1 MTASLPSDALAA
13 CVTTPA
19 PSAAS
24 PSLAPG
30 SVSEKT
36 WRNGT
41 LVYRRAELVTLFCWL
56 LWGDFALSLKDRSIP
71 SLVQLQ
77 LQKLE
82 ASDLLSG
89 LLIGSL
95 PAVIGLVVLP
105 VVGYRSDRHRGPRG
119 RRIPYLLGFSALAVL
134 SMLGLAAS
142 PWLGQWLHLGL
153 GARSPGLADCTLI
166 FFSAAWT
173 LFEFASI
180 VLAGSLITAFINDV
194 VPHALLGRFYGL
206 FRALSLIAGAAFNYW
221 GLSRAENHLTWV
233 FLGMA
238 VLYGVGFTLMC
249 LKVKEGE
256 YPPPPAPAERGRPL
270 GAVLTYL
277 RESFAQSYYWWV
289 FLAIMV
295 SWMALVPFTLFSV
308 FFAKSV
314 QMDMATYGKL
324 WSLTYLCSLVLAY
337 PLGMLADRIHPLRLS
352 AWLMLLYSLATLCA
366 GFFAVDAKSFGVALV
381 VQGVLSGGW
390 QTASASLAQRLFPEG
405 RFAQLASAM
414 GIVGG
419 LTGIGLPLLVGWI
432 LDRSGHVYRYTFLM
446 NSALSF
452 LALGFT
458 LVLWRRFRALGGP
471 SHYVAP

>member
-1 MTASLPSDALAA
+1 MTNPSP
-13 CVTTPA
+13 TGSTPA
-19 PSAAS
+19 P
-24 PSLAPG
+24 APTL
-30 SVSEKT
+30 VSEKT

-41 LVYRRAELVTLFCWL
+41 LVYNRAELVTLFCWL

-82 ASDLLSG
+82 ASDTLSG

-95 PAVIGLVVLP
+95 PAVIGLLVLP

-119 RRIPYLLGFSALAVL
+119 RRIPYLLSFSMLAVV
-134 SMLGLAAS
+134 SMVGLAAS
-142 PWLGQWLHLGL
+142 PPLGQWLHVTL
-153 GARSPGLADCTLI
+153 GAHSPGLANGTLI
-166 FFSAAWT
+166 FFSASWT

-194 VPHALLGRFYGL
+194 VPHSLLGRFYGL

-221 GLSRAENHLTWV
+221 GLSWAENHLAAV

-238 VLYGVGFTLMC
+238 VLYGLGFTVMC
-249 LKVKEGE
+249 FKVREGE
-256 YPPPPAPAERGRPL
+256 YPPPPAPEEENRPS

-277 RESFAQSYYWWV
+277 RESFSQSYYWWV

-308 FFAKSV
+308 FYAKSV

-337 PLGMLADRIHPLRLS
+337 PLGMLADKIHPLRLS
-352 AWLMLLYSLATLCA
+352 AWLMLCYAIATLWA
-366 GFFAVDAKSFGVALV
+366 GFFAIDARSFGIALV

-390 QTASASLAQRLFPEG
+390 QTASASLAQRLFPES

-419 LTGIGLPLLVGWI
+419 VTGIGLPLLVGKI
-432 LDRSGHVYRYTFLM
+432 LDHSGHVYRYTFLM

-452 LALGFT
+452 LALAFT

-471 SHYVAP
+471 QHYVAP